1 MRNRPDGSRST
12 SVGTSRP
19 RASTSSSENGTP
31 SRPAIA
37 ARWITALVEPP
48 MAALTLTA
56 SSNASRTMIDDGRTS
71 ASTSSTMR
79 CPARCAV
86 WSRRASTAGQV
97 AEYGSCIPS
106 ASARHAIVDAV
117 PIVMQ

>member
-1 MRNRPDGSRST
+1 
-12 SVGTSRP
+12 
-19 RASTSSSENGTP
+19 
-31 SRPAIA
+31 
-37 ARWITALVEPP
+37 
-48 MAALTLTA
+48 
-56 SSNASRTMIDDGRTS
+56 MIDDGRTS

-106 ASARHAIVDAV
+106 PSARQAIVDAV
-117 PIVMQ
+117 PIVMQCPGERAIAPSATAHSAGVMVPAASSSSKRHTCVPEPS